1 MEKAWKITKTVFW
14 IFISVIAFPVICY
27 VAGDKLGDW
36 VLEKITDIWSDPED
50 TIETVMDTLDE
61 VLDDTD

>member
-1 MEKAWKITKTVFW
+1 MEKAWKITKTIFW

-36 VLEKITDIWSDPED
+36 CLERIEKIWSDPED
-50 TIETVMDTLDE
+50 IVETILETADE
-61 VLDDTD
+61 VLDDE

>member
-1 MEKAWKITKTVFW
+1 MRKAWNITRTIFW

-36 VLEKITDIWSDPED
+36 CLERIEKIWNDPDELAE
-50 TIETVMDTLDE
+50 TIMDTVDDIMDE
-61 VLDDTD
+61 